1 LTVLAGGLSPLPG
14 TKEDHVELSLPEG
27 RPSEEPPRDFVGYGA
42 HPPNPRWPGDARV
55 ALNFVLNYEEGGE
68 STPLDGDP
76 TSEPALHE
84 LIGAP
89 ATVGQRNLNVESMYE
104 YGSRAGFWR
113 IHRIFNKYEMPLTVY
128 AIAQALARNPDAA
141 RAMVDAGWEVASHG
155 YRWIDH
161 SQMTEEEER
170 RHMSQ
175 AIQTIEQLTGQRPQG
190 WYIGRNSPNTRRL
203 VVEAGGFLYDSD
215 SYTDDLPYWLHV
227 AGQAHLVIPYTLD
240 ANDFKYFTVNGFVT
254 GEDFYTYLRDT
265 FDQLYEEGEESPKM
279 MSVGLHCR
287 IIGRP
292 GRARGLGQ
300 FLEHVSR
307 HPDVWIAT
315 RLEIARHWRA
325 EHPPDTT
332 G

>member
-1 LTVLAGGLSPLPG
+1 
-14 TKEDHVELSLPEG
+14 VELSLSEG

-42 HPPNPRWPGDARV
+42 HPPDPHWPGGARL

-76 TSEPALHE
+76 ASEPALHE

-89 ATVGQRNLNVESMYE
+89 ATIGQRNLNVESMYE

-113 IHRIFNKYEMPLTVY
+113 IHRIFNKYGMPLTVY
-128 AIAQALARNPDAA
+128 AIAQALARNPAAA
-141 RAMVDAGWEVASHG
+141 RAMIEAGWEVASHG

-161 SQMTEEEER
+161 SQMTEDEER
-170 RHMSQ
+170 THMSQ
-175 AIQTIEQLTGQRPQG
+175 AIQTIEQLTGERPQG

-203 VVEAGGFLYDSD
+203 VVEAGGLLYDSD
-215 SYTDDLPYWLHV
+215 SYTDDLPYWLNV
-227 AGQAHLVIPYTLD
+227 AGQPHLVIPYTLD

-254 GEDFYTYLRDT
+254 GDDFCTYLRDS
-265 FDQLYEEGEESPKM
+265 FDQLYEEGAENPKM

-292 GRARGLGQ
+292 GRARGLDR

-307 HPDVWIAT
+307 HSDVWIAT
-315 RLEIARHWRA
+315 RLEIARHWQA
-325 EHPPDTT
+325 EHPPDATV
-332 G
+332 